1 MRVGFKMRPSK
12 LEVCI
17 DILQILSQRG
27 SSKLSLVT
35 YEANLDSNVV
45 KGNLDFLTKCGLVK
59 ERIVGKRLVV
69 YEVNLNG
76 ANVIKYFRGS
86 TKAFPIVEDSQK
98 GSSKSS
104 Y

>member
-1 MRVGFKMRPSK
+1 MRPSK

-17 DILQILSQRG
+17 DILQILVQRG
-27 SSKLSLVT
+27 PSKLSLVT

-76 ANVIKYFRGS
+76 VTVVKYFRGS
-86 TKAFPIVEDSQK
+86 TKAFSIVEESQK
-98 GSSKSS
+98 DSSKSS